1 MLRFISD
8 TPSEQPL
15 SIALH
20 SIHLHV
26 VPRLIA
32 SSLLPSYRGVS
43 LLFRIL
49 FKFVYSILVMNRL
62 FMLKST
68 HSSGE
73 WIQHQI
79 NEYVQRLP
87 LNQFWGFHSESL
99 RYKSFDEVFGS
110 EVIEVQYLCQQY
122 HQTFMS
128 HTEEIKFE
136 EKEYLLL
143 DESISSTGIAGLTCQ
158 IQHLC
163 SDGLQLI
170 VDSAKTNQSH
180 KAIQRQFSFCM
191 DLYGDLIANLPDVT
205 SDDFSRMKSFSEKI
219 CNANVL

>member
-1 MLRFISD
+1 MRFIPD

-20 SIHLHV
+20 SIHLHI

-32 SSLLPSYRGVS
+32 SSVLPSYRGVS

-49 FKFVYSILVMNRL
+49 FKCVYSILVISRIILLTSN
-62 FMLKST
+62 
-68 HSSGE
+68 HPSGE
-73 WIQHQI
+73 WIQHQF
-79 NEYVQRLP
+79 NEYVHRLP
-87 LNQFWGFHSESL
+87 ISQCWGFHSESL
-99 RYKSFDEVFGS
+99 HYESFDEVFKS
-110 EVIEVQYLCQQY
+110 EVLEVQYLCQQY
-122 HQTFMS
+122 HQAFSS
-128 HTEEIKFE
+128 HGEEIKYE

-143 DESISSTGIAGLTCQ
+143 DESILSTGIAGLTCQ

-163 SDGLQLI
+163 SDGLQLP
-170 VDSAKTNQSH
+170 VESANTDQLH
-180 KAIQRQFSFCM
+180 KASNEQFSFFM